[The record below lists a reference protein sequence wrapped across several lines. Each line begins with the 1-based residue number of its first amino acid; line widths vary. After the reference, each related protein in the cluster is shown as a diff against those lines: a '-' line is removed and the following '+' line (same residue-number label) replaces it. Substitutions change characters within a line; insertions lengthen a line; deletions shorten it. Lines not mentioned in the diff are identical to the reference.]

1 MKAVAQ
7 SSSDPGLSGAKME
20 CEAIVRDSVGYSA
33 GPRRPRNSPRWNAD
47 SHVFAW
53 PSRGAREPQ
62 VREV

>member
-33 GPRRPRNSPRWNAD
+33 GPRRPRNSPDGMLTRTY
-47 SHVFAW
+47 
-53 PSRGAREPQ
+53 SRGPRAAR
-62 VREV
+62 VNHR